1 MQNPKVGDIIQ
12 NYKSLKA
19 LLTPKN
25 VTNIFSRMDIN
36 NDNEI
41 SLLEWLTFCEE
52 ELEKLEGEQNSDNG
66 REKNE
71 LNEDDERDLYISLY
85 DICKI
90 IIT

>member
-41 SLLEWLTFCEE
+41 SLREWLTFCEE
-52 ELEKLEGEQNSDNG
+52 ELEKLESEQNSDNG

-71 LNEDDERDLYISLY
+71 LNEDDERDLCISY
-85 DICKI
+85 DIM
-90 IIT
+90 

>member
-52 ELEKLEGEQNSDNG
+52 ELEKLEGEQTAITEGKKMSST
-66 REKNE
+66 RTMSVT
-71 LNEDDERDLYISLY
+71 YIYHYMIYVKLL
-85 DICKI
+85 
-90 IIT
+90 